1 MNKAEDSANSDDDL
15 LPEYDLKKLRVRKFG
30 PGRKSFAGH
39 GVVLDPDV
47 AAVFPDSKSVN
58 EALRVLMRGTRES
71 NPQAIRLIST
81 ERSAQRNLRRGVCRR
96 TVPRRPQR

>member
-1 MNKAEDSANSDDDL
+1 MPVRPPDKSAKPLNKAEDSANSDDDL

-47 AAVFPDSKSVN
+47 AAVFPDSNAVN
-58 EALRVLMRGTRES
+58 EALRVLMRVTRES
-71 NPQAIRLIST
+71 NLAARI
-81 ERSAQRNLRRGVCRR
+81 ERD
-96 TVPRRPQR
+96 